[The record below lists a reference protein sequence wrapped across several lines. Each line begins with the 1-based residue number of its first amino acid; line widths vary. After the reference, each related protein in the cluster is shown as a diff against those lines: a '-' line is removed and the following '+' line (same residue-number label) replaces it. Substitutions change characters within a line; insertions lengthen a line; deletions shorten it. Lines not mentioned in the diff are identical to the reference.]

1 LSNREGRR
9 EPFPEWLKKRVKAGD
24 PGRRVR
30 ELLRSLRLDTVCR
43 AAHCPNQ
50 CECFSKGTATFM
62 ILGSVCSRNCRFC
75 AVESGRPTPVEDDEP
90 DRLAEAVAR
99 LELRHVVITSVT
111 RDDLADGGARQ
122 FARVIRAVRERCT
135 AVVEVLTPDF
145 QGDEAALDV
154 VIDARPDI
162 FNHNIETIER
172 LYPQVRPQA
181 NYAQSLSVLGY
192 VKSSGSGICTKSGM
206 MVGLGEGNDEVTAA
220 CRDLRDA
227 GCDILTIG
235 QYLRPSAA
243 HLPMARF
250 VTPEEFEDYRRRAVE
265 MGFLSVA
272 SGPFVRSSY
281 NAKEVFEAVG
291 TQPSDG

>member
-1 LSNREGRR
+1 
-9 EPFPEWLKKRVKAGD
+9 
-24 PGRRVR
+24 
-30 ELLRSLRLDTVCR
+30 
-43 AAHCPNQ
+43 
-50 CECFSKGTATFM
+50 
-62 ILGSVCSRNCRFC
+62 
-75 AVESGRPTPVEDDEP
+75 VEDDEP